1 MTSKS
6 SCLGLFGTSC
16 RGVAVLAI
24 CAAALFMRTVS
35 AQPTEFPADATT
47 LNAETLKGLAGK
59 KFVGKRADGR
69 SVLMEYGADFGYQV
83 SLLGQ
88 AGMLDG
94 KVRLDGDKL
103 CQDMRKTLESSC
115 NDVRLKGNML
125 FYKRNVNGE
134 VITFVAQ

>member
-1 MTSKS
+1 M
-6 SCLGLFGTSC
+6 GTV
-16 RGVAVLAI
+16 G
-24 CAAALFMRTVS
+24 
-35 AQPTEFPADATT
+35 AQPTEFPADATP
-47 LNAETLKGLAGK
+47 LNAETLKSLAGK
-59 KFVGKRADGR
+59 KFVGKRADGK

-83 SLLGQ
+83 SMLGQ

-103 CQDMRKTLESSC
+103 CQEMRKTLESGC
-115 NDVRLKGNML
+115 NDVRIKGNML